1 MTPLTVLL
9 VEDHVL
15 VREGL
20 RSVVEKIGGVRV
32 VGEASNGREA
42 LEAVAELAPEL
53 VLMDVTMP
61 EMNGLEATRRIREAH
76 PGTRILILSAHANE
90 EYVYQALR
98 AGASGYLLKD
108 DDRSE
113 FTRAL
118 RATERGDTYLSPT
131 LREVAVDELLE
142 QAREEGP
149 AATPLD
155 LLTPRQREVL
165 QLMAEGNTTREIA
178 EKLDVSPKTVETH
191 RRDIRE
197 RLEIQDLAGLVKF
210 AIRTGLVTPED

>member
-9 VEDHVL
+9 VEDHAL

-20 RSVVEKIGGVRV
+20 RSVLARIGGVQV

-42 LEAVAELAPEL
+42 LNAVEELEPEL
-53 VLMDVTMP
+53 VLMDISMP
-61 EMNGLEATRRIREAH
+61 EMNGLEAARRIRSAH

-98 AGASGYLLKD
+98 IGAAGYLLKD

-113 FTRAL
+113 FARAL
-118 RATERGDTYLSPT
+118 RSVERGETYLSPALSDVT
-131 LREVAVDELLE
+131 VDELLE
-142 QAREEGP
+142 QAREEG
-149 AATPLD
+149 AAGPLD
-155 LLTPRQREVL
+155 LLTSRQREVL

-197 RLEIQDLAGLVKF
+197 RLEIEDLAGLVKF
-210 AIRTGLVTPED
+210 AVRTGLVSPES

>member
-1 MTPLTVLL
+1 MTPFTVLL
-9 VEDHVL
+9 VEDHAL

-20 RSVVEKIGGVRV
+20 RSVIGKIAGVEL
-32 VGEASNGREA
+32 VGEASNGRNAVEA
-42 LEAVAELAPEL
+42 AWELEPDL
-53 VLMDVTMP
+53 VLMDISMP
-61 EMNGLEATRRIREAH
+61 EMNGLEATRRLRDDHPRIRV
-76 PGTRILILSAHANE
+76 LILSAHANE

-118 RATERGDTYLSPT
+118 RLVERGETYLSPSLGET
-131 LREVAVDELLE
+131 TVTKLLE
-142 QAREEGP
+142 RAGAGS

-165 QLMAEGNTTREIA
+165 QLVAEGNTTREIA
-178 EKLDVSPKTVETH
+178 GKLAVSPKTVETH

-197 RLEIQDLAGLVKF
+197 RLEIEDLAGLVKF
-210 AIRTGLVTPED
+210 AIRTGLVTPEE